1 MKQLIIKFD
10 KFKNNVITLNS
21 SKSESNRLLIIQALS
36 KEIININNLSNAND
50 TIILKN
56 LLNKNPN
63 PIWNIKDAGTTMRF
77 LTSFLS
83 LKKNE
88 VKITGSKRMEKRPIA
103 ILVNALN
110 EIGAK
115 IKYLKKEGYPPIYI
129 KNKISQK
136 INSIQIKGNI
146 SSQYISSL
154 LLIAPILKNGIK
166 IKIIEPLYSKPYVE
180 MTLSLMK
187 NFGIKYK
194 WNKNEIKIT
203 NQKYLSGSYK
213 IESDWSA
220 ASYWYSII
228 SINDHIRSLKLI
240 GLRKN
245 SFQGDKII
253 ADIMKNIG
261 VYTRFER
268 DGISLIK
275 NSNLESTKE
284 INFKNCPDLAQTI
297 LVIAAVKKIKLKLKG
312 LESLKIKETDRLIAM
327 KKELKKIGCNFYE
340 ANDEWILERRNNKLP
355 KKLIINTYKDHR
367 VAMSFAALS
376 SKLELVIR
384 DPEVVNKSYPNF
396 WNDLESIGYVCKK
409 TI

>member
-36 KEIININNLSNAND
+36 KEIINIDNLSNAND

-56 LLNKNPN
+56 LLNKNLN
-63 PIWNIKDAGTTMRF
+63 PIFNIKDAGTTMRF

-83 LKKNE
+83 LKRND

-103 ILVNALN
+103 ILVDALN

-154 LLIAPILKNGIK
+154 LLIAPILKNGIE
-166 IKIIEPLYSKPYVE
+166 IKIVEPFYSKPYVE
-180 MTLSLMK
+180 MTLGLMK

-194 WNKNEIKIT
+194 WNKNKIKIT

-228 SINDHIRSLKLI
+228 SINDHIKSLKLI

-261 VYTRFER
+261 VYTKFES
-268 DGISLIK
+268 DGILLIK

-327 KKELKKIGCNFYE
+327 KKELKKIGCNFYK

-367 VAMSFAALS
+367 VAMSFASLS

-396 WNDLESIGYVCKK
+396 WNDLESIGYICKK
-409 TI
+409 II

>member
-1 MKQLIIKFD
+1 MKQLIIKFN

-36 KEIININNLSNAND
+36 KEIINIKNLSNAND

-63 PIWNIKDAGTTMRF
+63 SIWNIEDAGTTMRF

-166 IKIIEPLYSKPYVE
+166 IKIVEPFYSKPYVE

-194 WNKNEIKIT
+194 WNKNKIKIT

-340 ANDEWILERRNNKLP
+340 ANDEWILEKRNNKLP

-367 VAMSFAALS
+367 VAMSFASLS

-396 WNDLESIGYVCKK
+396 WNDLDSIGYVCKN

>member
-36 KEIININNLSNAND
+36 KEIINIKNLSNAND

>member
-56 LLNKNPN
+56 LLNKNSN
-63 PIWNIKDAGTTMRF
+63 SIWNIEDAGTTMRF

-166 IKIIEPLYSKPYVE
+166 IKIVEPFYSKPYVE

-194 WNKNEIKIT
+194 WNKNKIKIT

-220 ASYWYSII
+220 ASYWYSIV

-340 ANDEWILERRNNKLP
+340 ANDEWILEKRNNKLP

-367 VAMSFAALS
+367 VAMSFASLS

-396 WNDLESIGYVCKK
+396 WNDIESIGYICKK

>member
-1 MKQLIIKFD
+1 
-10 KFKNNVITLNS
+10 VITLNS

-36 KEIININNLSNAND
+36 KEIINIKNLSNAND

-63 PIWNIKDAGTTMRF
+63 SIWNIEDAGTTMRF

-136 INSIQIKGNI
+136 INSIQINGNI

-166 IKIIEPLYSKPYVE
+166 IKIVEPFYSKPYVE

-194 WNKNEIKIT
+194 WNKNKIKIT

-213 IESDWSA
+213 IEPDWSA

-340 ANDEWILERRNNKLP
+340 ANDEWILEKRNNKLP

-367 VAMSFAALS
+367 IAMSFASLS

>member
-56 LLNKNPN
+56 LLNKNSN
-63 PIWNIKDAGTTMRF
+63 SIWNIEDAGTTMRF

-166 IKIIEPLYSKPYVE
+166 IKIVEPFYSKPYVE

-194 WNKNEIKIT
+194 WNKNKIKIT

-213 IESDWSA
+213 IEPDWSA
-220 ASYWYSII
+220 ASYWYSIV

-261 VYTRFER
+261 VYTRFES
-268 DGISLIK
+268 DGILLIK

-340 ANDEWILERRNNKLP
+340 ANDEWILEKRNNKLP

-367 VAMSFAALS
+367 VAMSFASLS

>member
-36 KEIININNLSNAND
+36 KEIINIKNLSNAND

-63 PIWNIKDAGTTMRF
+63 SIWNIEDAGTTMRF

-194 WNKNEIKIT
+194 WNKNKIKIT

-340 ANDEWILERRNNKLP
+340 ANDEWILEKRNNKLP

-367 VAMSFAALS
+367 VAMSFAPLS

>member
-10 KFKNNVITLNS
+10 KFKNNVIALNS

-36 KEIININNLSNAND
+36 KEIINIKNLSNAND

-63 PIWNIKDAGTTMRF
+63 SIWNIEDAGTTMRF

-194 WNKNEIKIT
+194 WNKNKIKIS

-312 LESLKIKETDRLIAM
+312 LENLKIKETDRLIAM

-340 ANDEWILERRNNKLP
+340 TNDEWILERRNNKLP

-367 VAMSFAALS
+367 VAMSFASLS

-384 DPEVVNKSYPNF
+384 DPKVVNKSYPNF
-396 WNDLESIGYVCKK
+396 WNDIESIGYVCKK

>member
-36 KEIININNLSNAND
+36 KEIINIKNLSNAND

-63 PIWNIKDAGTTMRF
+63 SIWNIEDAGTTMRF

-136 INSIQIKGNI
+136 INSIQINGNI

-154 LLIAPILKNGIK
+154 LLIAPILKNGIT
-166 IKIIEPLYSKPYVE
+166 IKIVEPFYSKPYVE

-194 WNKNEIKIT
+194 WNKNKIKIT

-220 ASYWYSII
+220 ASYWYSIV

-340 ANDEWILERRNNKLP
+340 ANDEWILEKRNNKLP

-367 VAMSFAALS
+367 IAMSFASLS

>member
-56 LLNKNPN
+56 LLNKNSN
-63 PIWNIKDAGTTMRF
+63 SIWNIEDAGTTMRF

-166 IKIIEPLYSKPYVE
+166 IKIVEPFYSKPYIE

-194 WNKNEIKIT
+194 WNKNKIKIT

-220 ASYWYSII
+220 ASYWYSIV

-261 VYTRFER
+261 VYTRFES
-268 DGISLIK
+268 DGILLIK

-312 LESLKIKETDRLIAM
+312 LESLKIKETNRLIAM

-340 ANDEWILERRNNKLP
+340 ANDEWILEKRNNKLP

-367 VAMSFAALS
+367 VAMSFASLS

-409 TI
+409 II

>member
-63 PIWNIKDAGTTMRF
+63 SIWNIEDAGTTMRF

-194 WNKNEIKIT
+194 WNKNKIKIT

-340 ANDEWILERRNNKLP
+340 ANDEWILEKRNNKLP

-367 VAMSFAALS
+367 IAMSFASLS

>member
-1 MKQLIIKFD
+1 MEQLIIKFD

-36 KEIININNLSNAND
+36 KEIINIYNLSNAND

-63 PIWNIKDAGTTMRF
+63 SIWNIKDAGTTMRF

-83 LKKNE
+83 LKRND

-103 ILVNALN
+103 ILVDALN
-110 EIGAK
+110 EIGTK

-129 KNKISQK
+129 KNKINQK

-154 LLIAPILKNGIK
+154 LLIAPILKNGIE

-194 WNKNEIKIT
+194 WNKNKIKIT

-228 SINDHIRSLKLI
+228 SINDHIKTLKLI

-253 ADIMKNIG
+253 TDIMKNIG
-261 VYTRFER
+261 VYTRFES
-268 DGISLIK
+268 DGILLIK

-340 ANDEWILERRNNKLP
+340 ANDEWILEKRNHKLP

-367 VAMSFAALS
+367 VAMSFASLS

-396 WNDLESIGYVCKK
+396 WNDLESIGYVCKN

>member
-56 LLNKNPN
+56 LLNKNSN
-63 PIWNIKDAGTTMRF
+63 SIWNIEDAGTTMRF

-136 INSIQIKGNI
+136 INSIQINGNI

-166 IKIIEPLYSKPYVE
+166 IKIVEPFYSKPYVE

-194 WNKNEIKIT
+194 WNKNKIKIT

-228 SINDHIRSLKLI
+228 SINDHIKTLKLI

-340 ANDEWILERRNNKLP
+340 ANDEWILEKRNNKLP

-367 VAMSFAALS
+367 VAMSFASLS

>member
-36 KEIININNLSNAND
+36 KEIINIKNLSNAND

-63 PIWNIKDAGTTMRF
+63 SIWNIEDAGTTMRF

-194 WNKNEIKIT
+194 WNKNKIKIT

>member
-1 MKQLIIKFD
+1 MEQLIIKFD
-10 KFKNNVITLNS
+10 KFKNNVITLNA

-36 KEIININNLSNAND
+36 KEIINIYNLSNAND

-63 PIWNIKDAGTTMRF
+63 SIWNIKDAGTTMRF

-83 LKKNE
+83 LKRND
-88 VKITGSKRMEKRPIA
+88 VKITGSKRMEKRPIV
-103 ILVNALN
+103 ILVDALN
-110 EIGAK
+110 KIGAK
-115 IKYLKKEGYPPIYI
+115 IKYLKKKGYPPIYI

-154 LLIAPILKNGIK
+154 LLIAPILKNGIE
-166 IKIIEPLYSKPYVE
+166 IKIIEPLYSQPYVE

-194 WNKNEIKIT
+194 WNKNKIKIT
-203 NQKYLSGSYK
+203 NQKYLNGSYK

-228 SINDHIRSLKLI
+228 SINDHIKTLKLI

-261 VYTRFER
+261 VYTRFES
-268 DGISLIK
+268 DGILLIK

-340 ANDEWILERRNNKLP
+340 ANDEWILEKRNNKLP

-367 VAMSFAALS
+367 VAMSFASLS

>member
-56 LLNKNPN
+56 LLNKNSN
-63 PIWNIKDAGTTMRF
+63 SIWNIEDAGTTMRF

-83 LKKNE
+83 LKKND

-166 IKIIEPLYSKPYVE
+166 IKIVEPFYSKPYVE

-194 WNKNEIKIT
+194 WNKNKIKIT

-220 ASYWYSII
+220 ASYWYSIV

-340 ANDEWILERRNNKLP
+340 ANDEWILEKRNNKLP

-367 VAMSFAALS
+367 IAMSFAPLS

>member
-56 LLNKNPN
+56 LLNKNSN
-63 PIWNIKDAGTTMRF
+63 SIWNIEDAGTTMRF

-166 IKIIEPLYSKPYVE
+166 IKIVEPFYSKPYVE

-194 WNKNEIKIT
+194 WNKNKIKIT

-340 ANDEWILERRNNKLP
+340 ANNEWILEKRNNKLP

-367 VAMSFAALS
+367 IAMSFASLS
-376 SKLELVIR
+376 SKLELIIK

>member
-56 LLNKNPN
+56 LLNKNSN
-63 PIWNIKDAGTTMRF
+63 SIWNIEDAGTTMRF

-166 IKIIEPLYSKPYVE
+166 IKIVEPFYSKPYIE

-194 WNKNEIKIT
+194 WNKNKIKIT

-220 ASYWYSII
+220 ASYWYSIV

-340 ANDEWILERRNNKLP
+340 ANDEWILEKRNNKLP

-367 VAMSFAALS
+367 VAMSFASLS

-409 TI
+409 II

>member
-1 MKQLIIKFD
+1 MEQLIIKFD

-36 KEIININNLSNAND
+36 KEIINIYNLSNAND

-63 PIWNIKDAGTTMRF
+63 SIWNIKDAGTTMRF

-83 LKKNE
+83 LKRND

-103 ILVNALN
+103 ILVDALN

-129 KNKISQK
+129 KNKINQK

-154 LLIAPILKNGIK
+154 LLIAPILKNGIE
-166 IKIIEPLYSKPYVE
+166 IKIIEPLYSQPYVE

-194 WNKNEIKIT
+194 WNKNKIKIT

-228 SINDHIRSLKLI
+228 SINDHIKTLKLI

-261 VYTRFER
+261 VYTRFES
-268 DGISLIK
+268 DGILLIK

-340 ANDEWILERRNNKLP
+340 ANDEWILEKRNHKLP

-367 VAMSFAALS
+367 VAMSFASLS

-384 DPEVVNKSYPNF
+384 DPKVVNKSYPNF
-396 WNDLESIGYVCKK
+396 WNDIESIGYVCKK

>member
-63 PIWNIKDAGTTMRF
+63 SIWNIKDAGTTMRF

-83 LKKNE
+83 LKKND

-166 IKIIEPLYSKPYVE
+166 IKIVEPFYSKPYVE

-194 WNKNEIKIT
+194 WNKNKIKIT

-220 ASYWYSII
+220 ASYWYSIV

-340 ANDEWILERRNNKLP
+340 ANDEWILEKRNNKLP

-367 VAMSFAALS
+367 IAMSFAPLS

>member
-1 MKQLIIKFD
+1 MEQLIIKFD

-36 KEIININNLSNAND
+36 KEIINIYNLSNAND

-63 PIWNIKDAGTTMRF
+63 SIWNIKDAGTTMRF

-83 LKKNE
+83 LKRND

-103 ILVNALN
+103 ILVDALN

-129 KNKISQK
+129 KNKINQK

-154 LLIAPILKNGIK
+154 LLIAPILKNGIE
-166 IKIIEPLYSKPYVE
+166 IKIIEPLYSQPYVE

-194 WNKNEIKIT
+194 WNKNKIKIT

-228 SINDHIRSLKLI
+228 SINDHIKTLKLI

-261 VYTRFER
+261 VYTRFES
-268 DGISLIK
+268 DGILLIK

-367 VAMSFAALS
+367 VAMSFASLS

-396 WNDLESIGYVCKK
+396 WNDIESIGYVCKK

>member
-194 WNKNEIKIT
+194 WNKNKIKIT

-340 ANDEWILERRNNKLP
+340 ANDEWILEKRNNKLP

>member
-36 KEIININNLSNAND
+36 KEIINIKNLSNAND

-63 PIWNIKDAGTTMRF
+63 SIWNIEDAGTTMRF

-194 WNKNEIKIT
+194 WNKNKIKIS

-340 ANDEWILERRNNKLP
+340 ANDEWILEKRNNKLP

-367 VAMSFAALS
+367 VAMSFASLS

-384 DPEVVNKSYPNF
+384 DPKVVNKSYPNF
-396 WNDLESIGYVCKK
+396 WNDIESIGYVCKK

>member
-36 KEIININNLSNAND
+36 KEIINIKNLSNAND

-63 PIWNIKDAGTTMRF
+63 SIWNIEDAGTTMRF

-194 WNKNEIKIT
+194 WNKNKIKIT

-297 LVIAAVKKIKLKLKG
+297 LVIAAIKKIKLKLKG

-340 ANDEWILERRNNKLP
+340 ANDEWILEKRNNKLP

-367 VAMSFAALS
+367 VAMSFASLS

>member
-56 LLNKNPN
+56 LLNKNSN
-63 PIWNIKDAGTTMRF
+63 SIWNIEDAGTTMRF

-136 INSIQIKGNI
+136 INSIQINGNI

-166 IKIIEPLYSKPYVE
+166 IKIVEPFYSKPYVE

-194 WNKNEIKIT
+194 WNKNKIKIT

-340 ANDEWILERRNNKLP
+340 ANDEWILEKRNNKLP

-367 VAMSFAALS
+367 VAMSFASLS

>member
-56 LLNKNPN
+56 LLNKNSN
-63 PIWNIKDAGTTMRF
+63 SIWNIEDAGTTMRF

-166 IKIIEPLYSKPYVE
+166 IKIVEPFYSKPYVE

-194 WNKNEIKIT
+194 WNKNKIKIT

-220 ASYWYSII
+220 ASYWYSIV

-340 ANDEWILERRNNKLP
+340 ANDEWILEKRNNKLP

-367 VAMSFAALS
+367 VAMSFASLS

>member
-10 KFKNNVITLNS
+10 KFKNNVIALNS

-56 LLNKNPN
+56 LLNKNSN
-63 PIWNIKDAGTTMRF
+63 SIWNIEDAGTTMRF

-154 LLIAPILKNGIK
+154 LLIAPILKKGIK
-166 IKIIEPLYSKPYVE
+166 IKIVEPFYSKPYVE

-194 WNKNEIKIT
+194 WNKNKIKIT

-220 ASYWYSII
+220 ASYWYSIV

-340 ANDEWILERRNNKLP
+340 ANDEWILEKRNNKLP

-367 VAMSFAALS
+367 VAMSFASLS

>member
-56 LLNKNPN
+56 LLNKNSN
-63 PIWNIKDAGTTMRF
+63 SIWNIEDAGTTMRF

-166 IKIIEPLYSKPYVE
+166 IKIVEPFYSKPYVE

-194 WNKNEIKIT
+194 WNKNKIKIT

-220 ASYWYSII
+220 ASYWYSIV

-367 VAMSFAALS
+367 VAMSFASLS

>member
-56 LLNKNPN
+56 LLNKNSN
-63 PIWNIKDAGTTMRF
+63 SIWNIEDAGTTMRF

-136 INSIQIKGNI
+136 INSIQINGNI

-166 IKIIEPLYSKPYVE
+166 IKIVEPFYSKPYVE

-194 WNKNEIKIT
+194 WNKNKIKIT

-220 ASYWYSII
+220 ASYWYSIV

-340 ANDEWILERRNNKLP
+340 ANDEWILEKRNNKLP

-367 VAMSFAALS
+367 IAMSFAPLS

>member
-56 LLNKNPN
+56 LLNKNSN
-63 PIWNIKDAGTTMRF
+63 SIWNIEDAGTTMRF

-103 ILVNALN
+103 ILVNALK

-166 IKIIEPLYSKPYVE
+166 IKIVEPFYSKPYVE

-194 WNKNEIKIT
+194 WNKNKIKIT

-220 ASYWYSII
+220 ASYWYSIV

-312 LESLKIKETDRLIAM
+312 LENLKIKETDRLIAM

-340 ANDEWILERRNNKLP
+340 ANNEWVLEKRNNKLP

-367 VAMSFAALS
+367 VAMSFAPLS

>member
-56 LLNKNPN
+56 LLNKNSN
-63 PIWNIKDAGTTMRF
+63 SIWNIEDAGTTMRF

-166 IKIIEPLYSKPYVE
+166 IKIVEPFYSKPYIE

-194 WNKNEIKIT
+194 WNKNKIKIT

-220 ASYWYSII
+220 ASYWYSIV

-340 ANDEWILERRNNKLP
+340 ANDEWILEKRNNKLP

-367 VAMSFAALS
+367 VAMSFASLS

-396 WNDLESIGYVCKK
+396 WNDIESIGYVCKK

>member
-56 LLNKNPN
+56 LLNKNSN
-63 PIWNIKDAGTTMRF
+63 SIWNIEDAGTTMRF

-166 IKIIEPLYSKPYVE
+166 IKIVEPFYSKPYIE

-194 WNKNEIKIT
+194 WNKNKIKIT

-220 ASYWYSII
+220 ASYWYSIV

-275 NSNLESTKE
+275 NSNLELTKE

-340 ANDEWILERRNNKLP
+340 ANDEWILEKRNNKLP

-367 VAMSFAALS
+367 VAMSFASLS

-409 TI
+409 II

>member
-36 KEIININNLSNAND
+36 KEIINIKNLSNAND

-63 PIWNIKDAGTTMRF
+63 SIWNIKDAGTTMRF

-194 WNKNEIKIT
+194 WNKNKIKIT

-340 ANDEWILERRNNKLP
+340 ANDEWILEKRNNKLP

-367 VAMSFAALS
+367 VAMSFAPLS

>member
-56 LLNKNPN
+56 LLNKNSN
-63 PIWNIKDAGTTMRF
+63 SIWNIEDAGTTMRF

-136 INSIQIKGNI
+136 INSIQINGNI

-166 IKIIEPLYSKPYVE
+166 IKIVEPFYSKPYVE

-194 WNKNEIKIT
+194 WNKNKIKIT

-213 IESDWSA
+213 IEPDWSA
-220 ASYWYSII
+220 ASYWYSIV

-367 VAMSFAALS
+367 IAMSFASLS
-376 SKLELVIR
+376 SKLELIIK